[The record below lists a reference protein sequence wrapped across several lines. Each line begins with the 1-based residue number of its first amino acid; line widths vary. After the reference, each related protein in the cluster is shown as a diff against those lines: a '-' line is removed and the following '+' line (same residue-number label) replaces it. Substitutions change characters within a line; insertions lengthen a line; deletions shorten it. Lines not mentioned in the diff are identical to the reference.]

1 MSYHYLLDLALI
13 LLSTKLLGLLTQRFQ
28 MPQVVGA
35 LLAGLILGPAGL
47 NVLTETEFISQL
59 SELGVIVLMF
69 SAGMGTDINELK
81 NSGKAGFW
89 VALLGVIVPLLM
101 GTALAWGA
109 AAAGLIESNGMLENV
124 FVGTILTA
132 TSVSITVETLK
143 EMGKLETKVGNTI
156 LAAALIDDVLGLV
169 ALTLVSS
176 LAGGGESVGL
186 VLLKILGFFIFAA
199 VAGVGAN
206 RLFCWM
212 LKRQGGW
219 ATHRNSVL
227 AFVLCL
233 VMAYCAEE
241 FFGVADITGAYAAGL
256 AVACT
261 PKGTY
266 IQSKYNPLGY
276 LLLTPVFFAAIGIT
290 FEESEFFIQE
300 FRRTGAIDRTV
311 VFSNLANDPAVER
324 IATPRMALTAAE
336 YLAFECGMHVLVI
349 MTDITNYAEALREVS
364 AARKEVPGRRGYP
377 GYLYTDLATLYERA
391 GRRIGKKGSIT
402 LIPILTMPEDD
413 KTHPIPDLTGYITE
427 GQIILSRDL
436 YRKGVIPPVDV
447 LPSLSRLKD
456 KGIGPGKTREDHAGT
471 MNQLFAA
478 YSAGKDAKELATI
491 LGESALS
498 PTDRLYAKFAEE
510 FEQRYVSQGYEENRS
525 IEETL
530 NIGWELLS
538 ILPETEL
545 KRIKPEFIEKYLPK
559 KQA

>member
-35 LLAGLILGPAGL
+35 LLAGLVLGPAGL
-47 NVLTETEFISQL
+47 NLLTETEFISQL

-69 SAGMGTDINELK
+69 SAGMGTDLNELK
-81 NSGKAGFW
+81 NSGKAGFL
-89 VALLGVIVPLLM
+89 VALLGVIVPLVM

-109 AAAGLIESNGMLENV
+109 AAAGLIESGGMLENV

-156 LAAALIDDVLGLV
+156 LAAALIDDVLGMI

-176 LAGGGESVGL
+176 LAGSGESIL
-186 VLLKILGFFIFAA
+186 AVLLKIVGFFLFALA
-199 VAGVGAN
+199 VGFGAN

-261 PKGTY
+261 PKGAY

-276 LLLTPVFFAAIGIT
+276 LLLTPVFFAAIGINVKLDGVSGGMVVFALLLLVVSVISKLVGCGLGAKLCGFT
-290 FEESEFFIQE
+290 GKESMQVGVGMVCRGEVALIVAN
-300 FRRTGAIDRTV
+300 RGLSMGVLSATMMTPVVITV
-311 VFSNLANDPAVER
+311 VGGTIL
-324 IATPRMALTAAE
+324 TPILLK
-336 YLAFECGMHVLVI
+336 LAFRSGSQEKLVESSLADRYEK
-349 MTDITNYAEALREVS
+349 TEQLEDASQQLLDADTALR
-364 AARKEVPGRRGYP
+364 RKQE
-377 GYLYTDLATLYERA
+377 
-391 GRRIGKKGSIT
+391 
-402 LIPILTMPEDD
+402 
-413 KTHPIPDLTGYITE
+413 
-427 GQIILSRDL
+427 
-436 YRKGVIPPVDV
+436 
-447 LPSLSRLKD
+447 
-456 KGIGPGKTREDHAGT
+456 
-471 MNQLFAA
+471 
-478 YSAGKDAKELATI
+478 
-491 LGESALS
+491 
-498 PTDRLYAKFAEE
+498 
-510 FEQRYVSQGYEENRS
+510 
-525 IEETL
+525 
-530 NIGWELLS
+530 
-538 ILPETEL
+538 
-545 KRIKPEFIEKYLPK
+545 
-559 KQA
+559 